1 MIPLDVHQLPA
12 PVAAFIQAGN
22 AGDPDAFIATFSDD
36 ALLND
41 EQREHL
47 GRAAIAAWA
56 AKFWFGASVTMS
68 VTKAADHHGSIV
80 LTAKMDG
87 TYDKAGLPDPLLLTF
102 YFTLAGER
110 IVQLII
116 LLNKKAG

>member
-1 MIPLDVHQLPA
+1 MTPLDVNQLP
-12 PVAAFIQAGN
+12 PPIGAFIRAGN
-22 AGDPDAFIATFSDD
+22 AGDPAAFIATFSPD

-41 EQREHL
+41 EHREYL
-47 GRAAIAAWA
+47 GHKAIAAWA
-56 AKFWFGASVTMS
+56 AKFWFAANVTMA
-68 VTKAADHHGSIV
+68 VTKAAEHQGNVV

-102 YFTLAGER
+102 YFALAGEN

-116 LLNKKAG
+116 LLNKTSG